1 VAAAPEL
8 LGLGAPGTLLAVGLG
23 AARTV
28 PVTWLVSPLGGARLP
43 ATARVAFGL
52 LLAGLASPALAAAA
66 ARAGLDRAG
75 AAFLGLVLAREIL
88 VGLGVGLVV
97 SFAFRAAEA
106 AGRLVDVLRG
116 ASLAEVL
123 VPTSDERASPVG
135 ALYVLLATLV
145 FLELGGVPRLLAA
158 LLASYEAV
166 PLAGAIT
173 AANLRGAAWVVAT
186 ASARLLTAALA
197 LAAPVVVAL
206 WLTDLALGMVAR
218 VAPQVP
224 VYFVGLPAKGLLAV
238 GIVLVGLGALEHA
251 LAAQAGSWVDLARGL
266 LAVWS

>member
-1 VAAAPEL
+1 MPPGDLLSPEL
-8 LGLGAPGTLLAVGLG
+8 PGSLLAVGLG

-43 ATARVAFGL
+43 AAARLAFGVM
-52 LLAGLASPALAAAA
+52 LAALAAPALSAA
-66 ARAGLDRAG
+66 AAGAGLERAGGVLVA
-75 AAFLGLVLAREIL
+75 LVLAREIL

-97 SFAFRAAEA
+97 SFFFRAAET

-135 ALYVLLATLV
+135 ALYLLLATLV

-158 LLASYEAV
+158 LLASYDAV
-166 PLAGAIT
+166 PLAGALT
-173 AANLRGAAWVVAT
+173 AANLRGAAWVVTT
-186 ASARLLTAALA
+186 ASARLLEAALA
-197 LAAPVVVAL
+197 LAAPVVVAV
-206 WLTDLALGMVAR
+206 WLTDVALGMVAR
-218 VAPQVP
+218 LAPQVP

-238 GIVLVGLGALEHA
+238 GVVLVGLGAVDHA
-251 LAAQAGSWVDLARGL
+251 LAAQAGGWIELARRL
-266 LAVWS
+266 LHAWT

>member
-1 VAAAPEL
+1 MAE
-8 LGLGAPGTLLAVGLG
+8 GLPSAFLAVGLG

-43 ATARVAFGL
+43 APARLAFGV
-52 LLAGLASPALAAAA
+52 LLAAMAEPALTAAV
-66 ARAGLDRAG
+66 ARAGLGRAG
-75 AAFLGLVLAREIL
+75 GPGAVFWGLVLVRELLIG
-88 VGLGVGLVV
+88 VGVGLVV
-97 SFAFRAAEA
+97 SFAFRAAETS
-106 AGRLVDVLRG
+106 GRLIDVLRG
-116 ASLAEVL
+116 ASMAEVL

-145 FLELGGVPRLLAA
+145 FLELGGVPRTLEA
-158 LLASYEAV
+158 LLASYDAV
-166 PLAGAIT
+166 PLAGGLT
-173 AANLRGAAWVVAT
+173 AASLRGSAWAVAA
-186 ASARLLTAALA
+186 ASARLIEAALA

-238 GIVLVGLGALEHA
+238 GIVLVGLGAVEHA
-251 LAAQAGSWVDLARGL
+251 LAAGQGTWLDLARRV
-266 LAVWS
+266 LAAWA

>member
-1 VAAAPEL
+1 MTPD
-8 LGLGAPGTLLAVGLG
+8 LLAVGLG

-28 PVTWLVSPLGGARLP
+28 PVTWLVSPLGGSRLP
-43 ATARVAFGL
+43 ATARVGLGL
-52 LLAGLASPALAAAA
+52 LLAALASPALGAAA

-75 AAFLGLVLAREIL
+75 GLLVGLVLVREIL
-88 VGLGVGLVV
+88 IGLGVGLVV
-97 SFAFRAAEA
+97 SFFFRAAEA

-116 ASLAEVL
+116 ASMAEVL

-135 ALYVLLATLV
+135 ALYVMLATLV

-158 LLASYEAV
+158 LLASYDAV
-166 PLAGAIT
+166 PLGGALT
-173 AANLRGAAWVVAT
+173 AANLRGAASVVAA
-186 ASARLLTAALA
+186 ASAKLLVAALA

-238 GIVLVGLGALEHA
+238 GIVLVGLGAVQHA
-251 LAAQAGSWVDLARGL
+251 LAAQEGGWMDLVRGL
-266 LAVWS
+266 LSAWA

>member
-1 VAAAPEL
+1 LAGDVS
-8 LGLGAPGTLLAVGLG
+8 GTLLAVGLG

-43 ATARVAFGL
+43 AMARLAFGL
-52 LLAGLASPALAAAA
+52 LLAAMAAPALGAAA
-66 ARAGLDRAG
+66 ARAGLGGLAG
-75 AAFLGLVLAREIL
+75 GALALVLAREVV
-88 VGLGVGLVV
+88 VGFGLGLVV
-97 SFAFRAAEA
+97 SFAFRAAET

-123 VPTSDERASPVG
+123 VPTSEERASPLG
-135 ALYVLLATLV
+135 ALYGLLAALI
-145 FLELGGVPRLLAA
+145 FLELGGVARLCEA
-158 LLASYEAV
+158 LVASYQAV
-166 PLAGAIT
+166 PLAGPLAPAI
-173 AANLRGAAWVVAT
+173 LRAGAAVVVVS
-186 ASARLLTAALA
+186 SARLFEAALA

-238 GIVLVGLGALEHA
+238 GVVLLGLGALDHA
-251 LAAQAGSWVDLARGL
+251 LAAQLPSWLELGRRWLEAW
-266 LAVWS
+266 A

>member
-1 VAAAPEL
+1 M
-8 LGLGAPGTLLAVGLG
+8 PGTLLAVGLG

-52 LLAGLASPALAAAA
+52 LLAALAAPALGAAA
-66 ARAGLDRAG
+66 ARAGLERAG
-75 AAFLGLVLAREIL
+75 GLFVALVLAREIL
-88 VGLGVGLVV
+88 VGLGVGLVA
-97 SFAFRAAEA
+97 SFAFRAAEV
-106 AGRLVDVLRG
+106 AGRLIDVLRG

-145 FLELGGVPRLLAA
+145 FLELGGVPRLLEA
-158 LLASYEAV
+158 LLASYDAV
-166 PLAGAIT
+166 PLAGGLT
-173 AANLRGAAWVVAT
+173 AANLRGAAWVVAA
-186 ASARLLTAALA
+186 ASARLIEAALA

-238 GIVLVGLGALEHA
+238 GIVLVGLGVVDHA
-251 LAAQAGSWVDLARGL
+251 MAAQAGTWMDLVRRIA
-266 LAVWS
+266 AAWT

>member
-1 VAAAPEL
+1 MGNDLPPA
-8 LGLGAPGTLLAVGLG
+8 LLAVGLG

-43 ATARVAFGL
+43 ASARLGFGL
-52 LLAGLASPALAAAA
+52 LLASLAAPALGAAA

-75 AAFLGLVLAREIL
+75 GLLLGVVLAREIL
-88 VGLGVGLVV
+88 IGLSVGLVA

-106 AGRLVDVLRG
+106 AGRLIDVLRG
-116 ASLAEVL
+116 AAMAEVL

-135 ALYVLLATLV
+135 ALYVMLATLV
-145 FLELGGVPRLLAA
+145 FLELGGVARMLEA
-158 LLASYEAV
+158 LLASYDAV
-166 PLAGAIT
+166 PLAGGLT
-173 AANLRGAAWVVAT
+173 AASLRAAASVVVVA
-186 ASARLLTAALA
+186 SAKLLEVALA

-224 VYFVGLPAKGLLAV
+224 VYFVGLPAKGLLALGV
-238 GIVLVGLGALEHA
+238 VLVGLGALEHA
-251 LAAQAGSWVDLARGL
+251 LVAQAGSWMGLVRRL
-266 LAVWS
+266 LAAWA